1 MLRRVVAK
9 DGVSL
14 ALYHF
19 PAATRAQ
26 VHHSGSSMSSSIPF
40 SPSNFPPKKI
50 FFSHANGFHG
60 HIFQTTIN
68 SLAKDGK
75 GYECWSI
82 DHRGHGQ
89 SICQLPK
96 KFNWEIFGEDILTS
110 LDAIADSSEE
120 KIIGVGHSFGATSLL
135 IAALK
140 NPKRFSHLI
149 LYEPVVFTPFFRFL
163 SSFSES
169 PLAVAAM
176 KRRRSFASVDAAIE
190 NFKSKQPMKS
200 FHPDVL
206 RDYCIYGLTQQQ
218 TNNECKEN
226 KEWTLCCPPENEA
239 AIFRSGNLH
248 KTMDDLPHITL
259 PVRLIAGRFEWQ
271 GLSLFV
277 KNVAKKLPN
286 CQFSEWGDLGH
297 LGPLEDPHRFASA
310 IREFNQSVEGAAIV
324 GLKHP

>member
-1 MLRRVVAK
+1 MTTKTRRVITK

-14 ALYHF
+14 ALSQF
-19 PAATRAQ
+19 TASTTTP
-26 VHHSGSSMSSSIPF
+26 PL
-40 SPSNFPPKKI
+40 SPKI

-60 HIFQTTIN
+60 RIFQTTIK
-68 SLAKDGK
+68 SLQEKEP
-75 GYECWSI
+75 YECWSI

-96 KFNWEIFGEDILTS
+96 QFNWEIFGEDILTS
-110 LDAIADSSEE
+110 LDAIATSPEE
-120 KIIGVGHSFGATSLL
+120 KIIGVGHSFGAASLL

-140 NPKRFSHLI
+140 NPQRFSHLI
-149 LYEPVVFTPFFRFL
+149 LYEPVIFPPFFRFL

-176 KRRRSFASVDAAIE
+176 KRRRSFSSINAAIE
-190 NFKSKQPMKS
+190 NFSSKQPMKS

-206 RDYCIYGLTQQQ
+206 RDYCAYGLTQQQ
-218 TNNECKEN
+218 IQENDKELQ
-226 KEWTLCCPPENEA
+226 EWTLCCPPENEA

-248 KTMDDLPHITL
+248 KTMDDLPRISL

-271 GLSLFV
+271 GLSYFV
-277 KNVAKKLPN
+277 QNAARKLPN
-286 CQFSEWGDLGH
+286 CQFSEWSDLGH

-310 IREFNQSVEGAAIV
+310 IREFIQSVGSNQR
-324 GLKHP
+324 